1 MFLKYKNSLSLMLA
15 ASLFAIKL
23 NAQTFVPVNVTG
35 FNHDLIANGSGGNNR
50 AAATTTITF
59 DGVNIGGDN
68 VMYSK
73 DFRGNNNPNTA
84 PPYGLPIDR
93 TILSVNLSGAKYTL
107 AHYDSLN
114 ALVLKTNGSSGTLK
128 LETPGVFSKI
138 AFLGSSA
145 EGASTFNVTLNFS
158 DGTNTSANF
167 TVPDWFDGSGFAIK
181 GIGRVTRT
189 QVQTQGPDQFTGT
202 SENPR
207 LYDNQITLNAPFNT
221 KILTTIT
228 FTKTSAGGSTAILA
242 INGITAVNAPA
253 APVATAATNINFPS
267 FTANWQAAV
276 GASAYI
282 LDVSISPTFSTL
294 LPNYNNRNV
303 GNVLSFNVTGL
314 VSSQTYYYRVRAS
327 NVSGISP
334 SSNTINVPFPDCPP
348 GDYSASTQGRVDSFL
363 LIYPNC
369 KQISGNL
376 NFADNSSITNLNG
389 FINIEKVTSQ
399 LNIVRN
405 AALTNLDGLQ
415 NINSV
420 GGNLWIQDNALVSK
434 INNFNKL
441 TSCGLLNIA
450 DNKELVEI
458 SGFNA
463 LSQFPF
469 TGIQNN
475 PKLTLINIVNPINQI
490 NGILNINNNRSLK
503 SIAAFGN
510 VPKINGSL
518 IITNND
524 SLTNLNAF
532 SQLTSVTELSI
543 QNNATLTNLDALNK
557 LNTLNGSLAI
567 AGNAKLL
574 SIVGLSN
581 IPASHIKNTGLNI
594 QFNALLSICELPNI
608 CEYLQGSGPRTISGN
623 APGCESDQAVKNACS
638 ALAAPVALAATGIT
652 SSGFTANW
660 QAISGA
666 TKYLLDVSTT
676 SNFSSFENGY
686 NNRDVGNV
694 LTFGITGLSASTI
707 YYYRVRANNASST
720 SPSSNVIQAT
730 TLAAVLSA
738 PTALP
743 ATNITTSGFTANWQ
757 TISDATK
764 YLLDVSTNSNFSSF
778 ENGYNNRDVGNVLT
792 FGITGLSTSTIY
804 YYRVR
809 ANNASSTSPNSNVIQ
824 ATTLTA
830 GLTAPVA
837 LSATSIN
844 SSGFTANW
852 QASSGA
858 TKYLLDVS
866 TNSNFSSFENGYN
879 NRDVGNVLNFGITGL
894 SANTTYYYR
903 VRANNTSS
911 TSTNS
916 NVRANNTSSTSA
928 NSNVVNLTTLDNS
941 IGPKPIT
948 VNGFNADIIANG
960 SGGQNRA
967 IATTTNEIGGFV
979 LYSKDFRGNNNP
991 NVAPTYGLPDN
1002 GIILNASVPGF
1013 DYQLA
1018 NYTGNNALVLKNQ
1031 NESGSL
1037 TLSQQDTFTKIG
1049 FLALSEGNS
1058 SMLNVRL
1065 NFSDG
1070 TFKDT
1075 SFVISDW
1082 FNRPDFAMKGIGRI
1096 NRIGD
1101 IFAADEST
1109 ENPRLYHH
1117 EMTLQLPFSNKRL
1130 INIFFSKTSTDGR
1143 AAVFAI
1149 SGIGR
1154 GNSNNCNVI
1163 IPDAPFKNYLLA
1175 NTNINTNRDNEIQC
1189 SEAADF
1195 TGEIN
1200 CPNLQIKDL
1209 TGIEAFIN
1217 LTSLQ
1222 VNNNQLSNLDISKNI
1237 KLKILNCSNNQL
1249 NKINA
1254 QLNTQLMEL
1263 YCSNN
1268 KLTELDV
1275 DANINL
1281 EKLGCNE
1288 NLIKNL
1294 DINKNVSLT
1303 HLWCYNN
1310 KLVSLNLRNGINE
1323 DMALIEAH
1331 NNPDLTCI
1339 KVDNE
1344 NYSNA
1349 NWRSNPFRFDAQHV
1363 FKEECGPCD
1372 EWREKL
1378 NSNFLVSSSACA
1390 GDSIHLIDYSQLEI
1404 GQDAEFSWDFGNGTT
1419 STKRDPVISYDK
1431 EGNYV
1436 ISLIVSNPDCQGLV
1450 ISKNISVLSCL
1461 NNNLDALN
1469 SAILYPNPNSGNM
1482 TVKLSLHE
1490 PSPILMRVVKVNG
1503 SLFKEYRYSPVRF
1516 LDDQVQIDE
1525 PGIYMI
1531 VLIHNGGTAKVKAV
1545 VY

>member
-1 MFLKYKNSLSLMLA
+1 MTNLKIYQKQLFVMCAFLCTLSTQ
-15 ASLFAIKL
+15 
-23 NAQTFVPVNVTG
+23 AQTFVPVNVTG
-35 FNHDLIANGSGGNNR
+35 FNHDLIANGSGGTNR
-50 AAATTTITF
+50 AAATTTTIF
-59 DGVNIGGDN
+59 DNFNVGGDN

-93 TILSVNLSGAKYTL
+93 TIISVNLNGARYTL

-128 LETPGVFSKI
+128 FETPGVFSKI

-145 EGASTFNVTLNFS
+145 EGSSSFNVTLNFS
-158 DGTNTSANF
+158 DGTNTIASF
-167 TVPDWFDGSGFAIK
+167 SVPDWFDGLNFAIK

-189 QVQTQGPDQFTGT
+189 TIGSQLPDVFSGNA
-202 SENPR
+202 ENPR

-221 KILTTIT
+221 KILTSIT
-228 FTKTSAGGSTAILA
+228 FTKTSASGSTAILA

-253 APVATAATNINFPS
+253 APIATAANNITFPS
-267 FTANWQAAV
+267 FTANWQASS
-276 GASAYI
+276 GATAYI
-282 LDVSISPTFSTL
+282 LDVSASPTFSTL

-314 VSSQTYYYRVRAS
+314 VSSQNYYYRVRAS

-334 SSNTINVPFPDCPP
+334 SSNTINVLFPDCPP

-441 TSCGLLNIA
+441 NSCGLLNIA

-524 SLTNLNAF
+524 SLQNLNAF

-543 QNNATLTNLDALNK
+543 QNNATLTNLDALTK
-557 LNTLNGSLAI
+557 LNTLNGSVQI
-567 AGNAKLL
+567 AGNAKLV
-574 SIVGLSN
+574 SIFGLSN
-581 IPASHIKNTGLNI
+581 IPSSHIKNTGLFI
-594 QFNALLSICELPNI
+594 QFNPLLSICDLPNI
-608 CEYLQGSGPRTISGN
+608 CEYLQGSGPRTITGN
-623 APGCESDQAVKNACS
+623 APGCESEQAVKNACS
-638 ALAAPVALAATGIT
+638 ALVAPVALAATGIT
-652 SSGFTANW
+652 SSSFTANW

-666 TKYLLDVSTT
+666 TKYLLDVSTSSNFST
-676 SNFSSFENGY
+676 FVTGYNNRDVGNVLTFGITGLNASTIYYYRVRANNSSSTSPSSNVIQVTTLVAGLSAPTALPATNITTSGFTANWQTISGATKYLLDVSINSNFSSFENGY

-707 YYYRVRANNASST
+707 YYYRVRANNASNT
-720 SPSSNVIQAT
+720 SPSSNVIQVT
-730 TLAAVLSA
+730 TLAA
-738 PTALP
+738 
-743 ATNITTSGFTANWQ
+743 
-757 TISDATK
+757 
-764 YLLDVSTNSNFSSF
+764 
-778 ENGYNNRDVGNVLT
+778 
-792 FGITGLSTSTIY
+792 GLS
-804 YYRVR
+804 
-809 ANNASSTSPNSNVIQ
+809 
-824 ATTLTA
+824 
-830 GLTAPVA
+830 APVA
-837 LSATSIN
+837 LSATSIT

-879 NRDVGNVLNFGITGL
+879 NRDVGNVLTFGITGL
-894 SANTTYYYR
+894 SANTTYYFR

-911 TSTNS
+911 TSP
-916 NVRANNTSSTSA
+916 
-928 NSNVVNLTTLDNS
+928 NSNVVSLTTLDNS

-979 LYSKDFRGNNNP
+979 LYSKDFRGNSNP

-1013 DYQLA
+1013 NYQLA

-1058 SMLNVRL
+1058 SLLNVRL

-1154 GNSNNCNVI
+1154 GNSNNCDVI

-1175 NTNINTNRDNEIQC
+1175 NTNINTNQDNEIQC

-1294 DINKNVSLT
+1294 DINKNINLT

-1404 GQDAEFSWDFGNGTT
+1404 GQDAAFLWDFGNGTT

-1436 ISLIVSNPDCQGLV
+1436 VSLIVSNPDCQGLV

-1469 SAILYPNPNSGNM
+1469 AALLYPNPNSGNM